1 MGVPVYVIGGFLG
14 SGKTTV
20 LQNMIAMCKS
30 RNLRPVILLNE
41 IGQKNVER
49 ELFGDEE
56 VVELL
61 DGCICCTIQDD
72 LRDTLNGLME
82 KKELFD
88 IVLIEGTGV
97 ANPMDI
103 QEVLVSSAICQH
115 FDLLSVITVVDA
127 SRYLDYQS
135 VFSSSSDVR
144 RLLQEQIM
152 CGSLLVVNKV
162 DALSTAE
169 LRKVRKKLDKV
180 VASHQ
185 ELVACSFGNVDEQTL
200 YQRRID
206 RALFENGEQVRT
218 HKPHRHS
225 FVQVI
230 CLEDFPALDQRA
242 FENWMK
248 QLPESVLRSKGYCRF
263 QHSDRVVSFQ
273 YASKKLTYR
282 ELEEN
287 RALSTIVLIGI
298 ELNIEQIKDQFEALA
313 GVNC

>member
-41 IGQKNVER
+41 IGQKNVEK

-103 QEVLVSSAICQH
+103 QEVLVSSAMRPH
-115 FDLLSVITVVDA
+115 FDLLSVIIVIDA

-135 VFSSSSDVR
+135 VFSSSSEVR
-144 RLLQEQIM
+144 KLLQEQII

-162 DALSTAE
+162 DALSSVE

-180 VASHQ
+180 VVSHQ
-185 ELVACSFGNVDEQTL
+185 EQVECSFGNVDEHTL
-200 YQRRID
+200 FQRRID
-206 RALFENGEQVRT
+206 RAHYENSEQVRT

-225 FVQVI
+225 IIQVI
-230 CLEDFPALDQRA
+230 CFEDFPALDQRA

-248 QLPESVLRSKGYCRF
+248 QLPEGVLRGKGYCRF
-263 QHSDRVVSFQ
+263 QHSNRVVSFQ
-273 YASKKLTYR
+273 YASTKLIYR

-298 ELNIEQIKDQFEALA
+298 ELNIQQIKDQFEALS